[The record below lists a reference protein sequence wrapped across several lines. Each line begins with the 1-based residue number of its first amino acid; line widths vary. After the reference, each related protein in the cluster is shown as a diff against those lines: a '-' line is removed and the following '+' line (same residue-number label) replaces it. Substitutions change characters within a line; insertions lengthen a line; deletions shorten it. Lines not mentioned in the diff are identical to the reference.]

1 MLFLFQLT
9 FSILNMF
16 PWFTT
21 QKLPCT
27 YPWIDLIFTTTNLP
41 LSLSE
46 ASKASQSKPIRFA
59 AVGTLLG
66 VTLRKHQG
74 FFLQIYVTVHQQFG
88 STDQPWKS
96 HHPTTHDFSFKDQS
110 LDTGFIIQNLEP
122 VILFSGWVVPIFE
135 QGRVFHSLSENLLKN
150 HFEIVATTSRGFKF
164 QGLPII

>member
-27 YPWIDLIFTTTNLP
+27 YRWIDLIFTTTNLP

-74 FFLQIYVTVHQQFG
+74 FFLQIYETVHQQFG

-96 HHPTTHDFSFKDQS
+96 HHPTTHDFFLRSELGHRAKRSKTNLSFFLVVESFPFSKKA
-110 LDTGFIIQNLEP
+110 GFFIPCPKIFWST
-122 VILFSGWVVPIFE
+122 IL
-135 QGRVFHSLSENLLKN
+135 K
-150 HFEIVATTSRGFKF
+150 
-164 QGLPII
+164 